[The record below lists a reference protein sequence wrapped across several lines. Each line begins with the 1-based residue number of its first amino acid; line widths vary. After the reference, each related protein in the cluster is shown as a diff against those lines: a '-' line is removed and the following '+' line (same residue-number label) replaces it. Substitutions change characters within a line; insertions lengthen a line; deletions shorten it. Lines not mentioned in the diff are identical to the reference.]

1 MNIQRS
7 SDSNTFEFDTGG
19 GSANIGISRE
29 DNYRRSYDSDSSI
42 ERVSLKPNLTNEDL
56 GNTTRNIPSLV
67 DSSKSHT
74 GIDLLINPKRRVIK
88 EDNDTPRSNN
98 SPYMSQN
105 EAYHS
110 DNKIKS
116 DSDDDYYKSD
126 NNFGNTETY
135 GSVNVDK
142 SDDDEGFSRPSNTFV
157 QEEIKPELSYEEIMQ
172 QKKEMLYQFERLE
185 KKGIPVMKK
194 FTMNSSLDEMKY
206 EYERIKKQREIDIA
220 VKFSRKVLMAA
231 VTGVEFLNSRYDPFD
246 LKLDGWSESM
256 MENIDDYDEVFEELS
271 EKYKSKVKV
280 APEVKLLMMVAGSG
294 FMYHITNTMFKSA
307 PLPNMSEIIKENP
320 DLMKQFQSA
329 AVNTAAKNNS
339 GNPLSGMM
347 GGLMSSLGGLGKG
360 GGGGGLG
367 GLFGG
372 GGGGAGGGG
381 GGSAPQPQQKGEMQG
396 PSNINDILN
405 NMNFNQQQSNDAD
418 RVSDISSL
426 NERDIGTDNLP
437 DFDDGGSSGDG
448 GEFKRPGMGIRP
460 THRKA
465 LLERIKTAKKNRN
478 NDSSVTLDL

>member
-56 GNTTRNIPSLV
+56 GNTSRNIPSLV

-105 EAYHS
+105 EAYQS

-135 GSVNVDK
+135 GSVNVDTVMTMK
-142 SDDDEGFSRPSNTFV
+142 DFQDHLIPLFKKKLNQNYHMKKLCNR
-157 QEEIKPELSYEEIMQ
+157 
-172 QKKEMLYQFERLE
+172 KEMLYQFERLE
-185 KKGIPVMKK
+185 KKGIQYEK

-231 VTGVEFLNSRYDPFD
+231 VTGVEFLNSWYDPFD

-372 GGGGAGGGG
+372 VGVV
-381 GGSAPQPQQKGEMQG
+381 QEGEEEVVLH
-396 PSNINDILN
+396 NLN
-405 NMNFNQQQSNDAD
+405 
-418 RVSDISSL
+418 
-426 NERDIGTDNLP
+426 
-437 DFDDGGSSGDG
+437 
-448 GEFKRPGMGIRP
+448 
-460 THRKA
+460 
-465 LLERIKTAKKNRN
+465 KKVKCK
-478 NDSSVTLDL
+478 DHLT

>member
-1 MNIQRS
+1 M
-7 SDSNTFEFDTGG
+7 D
-19 GSANIGISRE
+19 
-29 DNYRRSYDSDSSI
+29 
-42 ERVSLKPNLTNEDL
+42 P
-56 GNTTRNIPSLV
+56 
-67 DSSKSHT
+67 SKSHT
-74 GIDLLINPKRRVIK
+74 GIDLLINPKRRIIK
-88 EDNDTPRSNN
+88 EDGNESPSHN

-110 DNKIKS
+110 DNKVKS
-116 DSDDDYYKSD
+116 DSDDDFYKSD
-126 NNFGNTETY
+126 NYGNTDTY
-135 GSVNVDK
+135 ESVRVDK
-142 SDDDEGFSRPSNTFV
+142 SDNDEDYSHQQHSFV
-157 QEEIKPELSYEEIMQ
+157 PEEVKPELSYEEIMQ

-185 KKGIPVMKK
+185 KKGIPIMKK

-206 EYERIKKQREIDIA
+206 EYERIKKQREIDLA

-320 DLMKQFQSA
+320 DLMRQFQSA
-329 AVNTAAKNNS
+329 AVNTAAKNTNS
-339 GNPLSGMM
+339 NPLAGMM
-347 GGLMSSLGGLGKG
+347 GGLMNTLGGFGGKG
-360 GGGGGLG
+360 GGGGGGLA
-367 GLFGG
+367 GLF

-381 GGSAPQPQQKGEMQG
+381 GMGGGGMGGGQPEQKGEMQG

-405 NMNFNQQQSNDAD
+405 NMNFNGQQNNDAD
-418 RVSDISSL
+418 RVSEISSV
-426 NERDIGTDNLP
+426 NERDIGNESLP
-437 DFDDGGSSGDG
+437 DFDDGSSGDG

-465 LLERIKTAKKNRN
+465 LLERIKTAKKNKSN
-478 NDSSVTLDL
+478 NSSSVTLDL